1 MHPLLIVLGAAL
13 LDVGANMAI
22 NRSLG
27 FRHKG
32 WGFLGILLV
41 LCAFTMLSEAVS
53 TGRIDLAVAYAT
65 WGAIGI
71 LGTALGG
78 LLLFGERLK
87 PVGWAGIL
95 VMAQE
100 QHRDCG
106 DQCDPQPFPERERN
120 TNGDCFGG
128 LGQQQIGEG
137 DEQPHRQVVEP
148 TGVILRDQRHAGG
161 ACHLGQ
167 DGARQEGAR

>member
-1 MHPLLIVLGAAL
+1 MHPLIIVLGAAL

-32 WGFLGILLV
+32 WGLLGILLV
-41 LCAFTMLSEAVS
+41 LCAFTLLSEAVS

-87 PVGWAGIL
+87 PVGWVGIL
-95 VMAQE
+95 IMAGAAGPLATAGFTPAPHE
-100 QHRDCG
+100 K
-106 DQCDPQPFPERERN
+106 
-120 TNGDCFGG
+120 
-128 LGQQQIGEG
+128 EG
-137 DEQPHRQVVEP
+137 R
-148 TGVILRDQRHAGG
+148 GWAGG
-161 ACHLGQ
+161 FSLW
-167 DGARQEGAR
+167 